1 MNRFDK
7 LVREELEKDYRLAN
21 KPAFVS
27 RVIGELTSQDMHT
40 ERGRMTQTRFDI
52 IQSYVGYC
60 LIYIIIAFVVYSTS
74 PHISDL
80 LVYMQSVAFTD
91 FDFDFDFLFLSQPY
105 FLALMLAGTIW
116 FTGYLTEQ

>member
-21 KPAFVS
+21 KSAFVS

-91 FDFDFDFLFLSQPY
+91 FDFLFLSQPY

-116 FTGYLTEQ
+116 FAGLLTEQ